1 MDITPRKRSKIV
13 ALSQHT
19 QMTQRQIA
27 SECSV
32 GLGTVNDIIKRFRE
46 TGSFSPKR
54 KGKCGRKKKTT
65 PTQDRLLVRKSKI
78 NPRMTAVDLNR
89 DLRASGTSVSD
100 MTVRRRLLAAGRV
113 AIKPKKKQL
122 LTKAMMSKRL
132 QWAKNHK
139 DWTIEMWKNV
149 IFSDETHFFVQGEKV
164 PYVRKSADEKLSP
177 AHLQQAPKY
186 PHKKMFW
193 GYFTHEGTGA
203 LVPVEG
209 MMKSDQYMDICQ
221 RRIVPLMQRNPDLI
235 FQQDLAPC
243 HTSKKMKAFF
253 KNQHI
258 EVLSWPGNS
267 PDLNPI
273 ENLWAILKKKLG
285 KMDCCRKDEL
295 IKSVI
300 QVWFHDED
308 IKNHCSTLV
317 ESMPKRVNELIKNKG
332 GHINY

>member
-1 MDITPRKRSKIV
+1 
-13 ALSQHT
+13 
-19 QMTQRQIA
+19 
-27 SECSV
+27 
-32 GLGTVNDIIKRFRE
+32 
-46 TGSFSPKR
+46 
-54 KGKCGRKKKTT
+54 
-65 PTQDRLLVRKSKI
+65 
-78 NPRMTAVDLNR
+78 
-89 DLRASGTSVSD
+89 
-100 MTVRRRLLAAGRV
+100 
-113 AIKPKKKQL
+113 
-122 LTKAMMSKRL
+122 
-132 QWAKNHK
+132 
-139 DWTIEMWKNV
+139 
-149 IFSDETHFFVQGEKV
+149 
-164 PYVRKSADEKLSP
+164 
-177 AHLQQAPKY
+177 
-186 PHKKMFW
+186 MFW

-253 KNQHI
+253 RNQHI

-300 QVWFHDED
+300 RVWFHDED